1 MGIYNS
7 KEYLNKILSLIL
19 YTTRQE
25 RGNIMAKDYSVFD
38 IVGPNMIGPSSSH
51 TAGAARLGKS
61 ASKIA
66 GKPVKEVNFLLHGLF
81 AETYKGHGTDK
92 ALVGGILGF
101 DPDDARIKYSFELAK
116 EQGVKFEFIKTN
128 LGENVHPNT
137 VKMEMILEDGSKSTV
152 MGASIGGGNIKL
164 TEMDGLALDFNGS
177 RSAVVLEIKDIPG
190 AIAFIT
196 GILGHNNKNIS
207 MISTN
212 KPAKSEYTFL
222 TIETED
228 ELESSLIEQ
237 LRKFEVVAKVV
248 VLDKF

>member
-19 YTTRQE
+19 YTIRQE

-66 GKPVKEVNFLLHGLF
+66 GKPVKEVNFLLHGSF

-116 EQGVKFEFIKTN
+116 EQGVKFIKTN

-177 RSAVVLEIKDIPG
+177 RSAVVLEIKYIPG

-228 ELESSLIEQ
+228 ELESSLIDQ

>member
-1 MGIYNS
+1 
-7 KEYLNKILSLIL
+7 
-19 YTTRQE
+19 
-25 RGNIMAKDYSVFD
+25 MAKDYSVFD

-66 GKPVKEVNFLLHGLF
+66 GKPVKEVNFLLHGSF

-101 DPDDARIKYSFELAK
+101 NPDDARIKDSFELAK
-116 EQGVKFEFIKTN
+116 EQGVKFEFIKTD

-137 VKMEMILEDGSKSTV
+137 VKMEMILEDGSKSSV

-164 TEMDGLALDFNGS
+164 TEMDGLNLDFNGS
-177 RSAVVLEIKDIPG
+177 KPAVILEIKDIPG
-190 AIAFIT
+190 AVSFVT
-196 GILGHNNKNIS
+196 GLLAHNNKNIAT
-207 MISTN
+207 MSTN
-212 KPAKSEYTFL
+212 RPVGSKYTFV
-222 TIETED
+222 TIETD
-228 ELESSLIEQ
+228 EALEQEILDQIG
-237 LRKFEVVAKVV
+237 KFEVVAKAV

>member
-19 YTTRQE
+19 YTIRQE

-66 GKPVKEVNFLLHGLF
+66 GKPVKEVNFLLHGSF

-207 MISTN
+207 MIYTN
-212 KPAKSEYTFL
+212 KPAKS
-222 TIETED
+222 
-228 ELESSLIEQ
+228 
-237 LRKFEVVAKVV
+237 
-248 VLDKF
+248 

>member
-1 MGIYNS
+1 M
-7 KEYLNKILSLIL
+7 KEY
-19 YTTRQE
+19 
-25 RGNIMAKDYSVFD
+25 GVFD
-38 IVGPNMIGPSSSH
+38 IIGPIMIGPSSSH

-66 GKPVKEVNFLLHGLF
+66 GKPVKEVNFLLHGSF

-137 VKMEMILEDGSKSTV
+137 VKMEMILE
-152 MGASIGGGNIKL
+152 L

>member
-1 MGIYNS
+1 MIDLVLLGCGGNMPMPNRFLSSLFINY
-7 KEYLNKILSLIL
+7 KGRKILIDCGEGTQVSMRMKNCGFKNIDLICI
-19 YTTRQE
+19 T
-25 RGNIMAKDYSVFD
+25 
-38 IVGPNMIGPSSSH
+38 H
-51 TAGAARLGKS
+51 
-61 ASKIA
+61 
-66 GKPVKEVNFLLHGLF
+66 LHGSF

-228 ELESSLIEQ
+228 ELESSLIDQ

>member
-1 MGIYNS
+1 MNS
-7 KEYLNKILSLIL
+7 I
-19 YTTRQE
+19 
-25 RGNIMAKDYSVFD
+25 FD
-38 IVGPNMIGPSSSH
+38 IIGPIMIGPSSSH
-51 TAGAARLGKS
+51 TAGAARLGKMARCIFRS
-61 ASKIA
+61 TPKKVDLTLYGS
-66 GKPVKEVNFLLHGLF
+66 F
-81 AETYKGHGTDK
+81 AKTYKGHGTDK